1 MSPGPRT
8 EPPNWRPAASRRALV
23 ERAELLASIRSFFAE
38 RGVLEVETPLLA
50 REAATDL
57 HLHSISATLDAPG
70 VDAAP
75 LYLQTSPE
83 FAMKR
88 LLASGSGSIYQICK
102 AFRDGEAGPSH
113 NPEFTLLEWYRP
125 DFDHHQ
131 LMGEMDELL
140 SEVLGTPAAERVTYQ
155 ELFERHLGLDPLRA
169 EIPAL
174 RLAAQDAGLDL
185 HGAEPEDVDGWLHLL
200 LAAVLEPR
208 LGLGQPTF
216 LYDFP
221 ASQAALARL
230 RPGDPPVAERFE
242 VYVGGVELANGFH
255 ELADPTEQRQRF
267 AADLARRRA
276 SGLPELPMPE
286 SLLAALEAGF
296 PSCAGVALG
305 IDRLLLARTGGRSL
319 DEVLAF
325 PIDRA

>member
-1 MSPGPRT
+1 M
-8 EPPNWRPAASRRALV
+8 
-23 ERAELLASIRSFFAE
+23 LARIRSFFAE

-57 HLHSISATLDAPG
+57 HLHSIGATLDAPG
-70 VDAAP
+70 VETGK

-88 LLASGSGSIYQICK
+88 LLAAGSGPIFQVCK
-102 AFRDGEAGPSH
+102 AFRDGEAGPLH

-125 DFDHHQ
+125 SFDHHR
-131 LMGEMDELL
+131 LMDEMDELL
-140 SEVLGTPAAERVTYQ
+140 SEVLGTPPAVRVTYR
-155 ELFERHLGLDPLRA
+155 ELFEEHLGIDPLRA
-169 EIPAL
+169 DAPAL
-174 RLAAQDAGLDL
+174 RAVARDAGLDFV
-185 HGAEPEDVDGWLHLL
+185 GAEPEDVDGWLHLL

-208 LGLGQPTF
+208 LGRGRPTF
-216 LYDFP
+216 LLDFP

-242 VYVGGVELANGFH
+242 VYVEGIELANGFH
-255 ELADPTEQRQRF
+255 ELADPEEQRRRF
-267 AADLARRRA
+267 TEDLARRRSA
-276 SGLPELPMPE
+276 GLPTLPVPE

-296 PSCAGVALG
+296 PACAGVALG

-319 DEVLAF
+319 TEVLAF
-325 PIDRA
+325 PVDRA